1 MSCSFN
7 CPLIVFIHWLYFKC
21 TFTSGLG
28 LTWSHFSS
36 AVCECRS
43 SVWIPDG
50 CKERIV
56 WGGKKLPPYWIK
68 PSHFLCLSLRSAP
81 HSPYKAM
88 VFAWGNGLPCQYGS
102 KRLVLLTFF
111 NCCRI
116 TVGKLSVT
124 VFSGQDFAKRTVY
137 FSLLLF
143 MNEAFLLSVSFFF
156 FCVWSCTFSKSA
168 THVIRGYNK
177 SRS

>member
-1 MSCSFN
+1 MHTEWFQGN
-7 CPLIVFIHWLYFKC
+7 FGLYF
-21 TFTSGLG
+21 
-28 LTWSHFSS
+28 HFR
-36 AVCECRS
+36 ARANLIPLQFCRTS
-43 SVWIPDG
+43 SVWVPDG
-50 CKERIV
+50 CKKRIV

-88 VFAWGNGLPCQYGS
+88 VFAWGNGLPCQSGS
-102 KRLVLLTFF
+102 KTGAADIF

-116 TVGKLSVT
+116 TVGKWSVT

-143 MNEAFLLSVSFFF
+143 MNEAFIFSAII
-156 FCVWSCTFSKSA
+156 FCVCVKLCVF
-168 THVIRGYNK
+168 
-177 SRS
+177 